1 MDNNSKTLLFNLLK
15 QHQNNKYRL
24 FQAKKAILVRT
35 EFIVIPKK
43 YAITMIAHEN
53 GIEDGKFRIQVTLS
67 VDSNESTSLGNLRK
81 GFIDKIVEKYKNN
94 GDTNLSPNTRFVNGK
109 IHFIVWDKDRESAV
123 KYLNN
128 VFSNLQTLAKT
139 KSV

>member
-53 GIEDGKFRIQVTLS
+53 GIEDGRFRIQVTLS

>member
-1 MDNNSKTLLFNLLK
+1 
-15 QHQNNKYRL
+15 
-24 FQAKKAILVRT
+24 
-35 EFIVIPKK
+35 
-43 YAITMIAHEN
+43 MIAHEN
-53 GIEDGKFRIQVTLS
+53 GIEDGRFRIQVTLS

-94 GDTNLSPNTRFVNGK
+94 GDTNLSPNTRFINGK